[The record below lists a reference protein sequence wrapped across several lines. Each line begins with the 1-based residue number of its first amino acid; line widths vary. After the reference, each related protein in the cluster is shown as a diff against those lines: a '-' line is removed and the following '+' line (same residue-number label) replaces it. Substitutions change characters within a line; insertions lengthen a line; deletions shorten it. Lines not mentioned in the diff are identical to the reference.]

1 MKLVL
6 ELPDKTMCA
15 FVNYIY
21 CTADGMIMGATQVD
35 GDDLLNGKMI
45 CKGAKGY
52 DDTKI

>member
-6 ELPDKTMCA
+6 ELPDNTMCC

-21 CTADGMIMGATQVD
+21 CTATGMNMGVTQVD
-35 GDDLLNGKMI
+35 GDDLLDGKKI

-52 DDTKI
+52 EESRS